1 MNDPENFL
9 TRWSRRKRTVA
20 DEPTSAEREGER
32 EHDIS
37 EAPRAEPV
45 ADGVTLADSVTP
57 TAPVD
62 AGSAKPAFDLSTL
75 PPIESITAE
84 TDIRA
89 FLAPGVPADMRIAAL
104 RRAWAADPQIRDFVG
119 LNDYDF
125 DFHTPGAIP
134 GFGPLAMTDDLR
146 REVLR
151 IVGALQPEPEP
162 AAPPAAA
169 VTTSEPAV
177 APASTQ
183 LAVTAEETR
192 TVACSA
198 EPAATDDAGAGLDQP
213 GHDQDEVT
221 GDQAVTQRNKDS
233 IAAQQKHSSTEDLHT
248 FARRG
253 HGRAL
258 PK

>member
-9 TRWSRRKRTVA
+9 TRWSRRKRTAA
-20 DEPTSAEREGER
+20 DAPAPAEGEGER
-32 EHDIS
+32 EHDVL
-37 EAPRAEPV
+37 ETPRAERVADNVTPPV
-45 ADGVTLADSVTP
+45 A
-57 TAPVD
+57 VD
-62 AGSAKPAFDLSTL
+62 AGPAKPAFDLSTL

-89 FLAPGVPADMRIAAL
+89 FLAPGVPAETRLAAL
-104 RRAWAADPQIRDFVG
+104 RRAWTADPKVRDFVG

-134 GFGPLAMTDDLR
+134 GFGPLEMTDELR

-162 AAPPAAA
+162 ATPPTPVAMAPEPVAPMPPRQLPEATEEITAA
-169 VTTSEPAV
+169 V
-177 APASTQ
+177 
-183 LAVTAEETR
+183 
-192 TVACSA
+192 
-198 EPAATDDAGAGLDQP
+198 PAATDDAGAAPDQSD
-213 GHDQDEVT
+213 HDQDEVT
-221 GDQAVTQRNKDS
+221 GDQAITQRNKDY
-233 IAAQQKHSSTEDLHT
+233 IATQQKHSPAEDLHT
-248 FARRG
+248 FAGRG

>member
-1 MNDPENFL
+1 MNDPDNFL
-9 TRWSRRKRTVA
+9 TRWSRRKRTAA
-20 DEPTSAEREGER
+20 DEP
-32 EHDIS
+32 
-37 EAPRAEPV
+37 AP
-45 ADGVTLADSVTP
+45 
-57 TAPVD
+57 APVD
-62 AGSAKPAFDLSTL
+62 AEREHGVPETLRAERLADGAAPAPPVDAAPTKPALDLSTL

-89 FLAPGVPADMRIAAL
+89 FLAPGVPAEMRLAAL
-104 RRAWAADPQIRDFVG
+104 RRAWAADPKVRDFVG

-151 IVGALQPEPEP
+151 IVGTLQPEPEP
-162 AAPPAAA
+162 ATPPMAVAQAAEPAAPM
-169 VTTSEPAV
+169 VPAQL
-177 APASTQ
+177 PAAT
-183 LAVTAEETR
+183 EETN
-192 TVACSA
+192 APSSPA
-198 EPAATDDAGAGLDQP
+198 ASAATDDAGARLGQP
-213 GHDQDEVT
+213 NRDQDEVT
-221 GDQAVTQRNKDS
+221 GGQAITQRNKEHV
-233 IAAQQKHSSTEDLHT
+233 AAQQKHSPAEDLHT

>member
-9 TRWSRRKRTVA
+9 TRWSRRKRTAGDEPARVEGDDEREQGVPETPPAECVA
-20 DEPTSAEREGER
+20 D
-32 EHDIS
+32 D
-37 EAPRAEPV
+37 
-45 ADGVTLADSVTP
+45 VTLP
-57 TAPVD
+57 TPVD
-62 AGSAKPAFDLSTL
+62 AGPAKPAFDLSTL

-89 FLAPGVPADMRIAAL
+89 FLAPGVPAEMRLAAL
-104 RRAWAADPQIRDFVG
+104 RRAWAADPKVRDFVG

-134 GFGPLAMTDDLR
+134 GFGPLEMTDELR

-151 IVGALQPEPEP
+151 IVGALQPEPAP
-162 AAPPAAA
+162 AAPPTA
-169 VTTSEPAV
+169 VARPPEPAV
-177 APASTQ
+177 PMAPAQLPEST
-183 LAVTAEETR
+183 EETNAAPGP
-192 TVACSA
+192 V
-198 EPAATDDAGAGLDQP
+198 EPVATDDAGARLDQP
-213 GHDQDEVT
+213 SHDQDEVT
-221 GDQAVTQRNKDS
+221 ADQASTHRNKDY
-233 IAAQQKHSSTEDLHT
+233 IAAQQEHSPSEDLHT

>member
-9 TRWSRRKRTVA
+9 SRWSRRKRTAA
-20 DEPTSAEREGER
+20 DEPARTEGDDERER
-32 EHDIS
+32 DVP
-37 EAPRAEPV
+37 EAPRAERV
-45 ADGVTLADSVTP
+45 ADNVTSP
-57 TAPVD
+57 TPVD
-62 AGSAKPAFDLSTL
+62 AAAKPVFDLSTL
-75 PPIESITAE
+75 PPIESIKAE

-89 FLAPGVPADMRIAAL
+89 FLAPGVPAEMRLAAL
-104 RRAWAADPQIRDFVG
+104 RRAWAADPKIRDFVG

-134 GFGPLAMTDDLR
+134 GFGPLEMTDELR

-162 AAPPAAA
+162 ATPPTTVATASEPAAPMAPVQLPETTEETNAAPPPAA
-169 VTTSEPAV
+169 
-177 APASTQ
+177 
-183 LAVTAEETR
+183 L
-192 TVACSA
+192 
-198 EPAATDDAGAGLDQP
+198 AATDDAGACLDQSDR
-213 GHDQDEVT
+213 DQDEVT

-233 IAAQQKHSSTEDLHT
+233 VATQQKHSPAEDLHT

>member
-9 TRWSRRKRTVA
+9 TRWSRRKRTAA
-20 DEPTSAEREGER
+20 DEPARVEGEDGR
-32 EHDIS
+32 EHDVP
-37 EAPRAEPV
+37 ETPRAERV
-45 ADGVTLADSVTP
+45 AEDVTP
-57 TAPVD
+57 AAPVD
-62 AGSAKPAFDLSTL
+62 AGPAKPTFDLSKL
-75 PPIESITAE
+75 PSIESITAE

-89 FLAPGVPADMRIAAL
+89 FLAPGVPAEMRLAAL
-104 RRAWAADPQIRDFVG
+104 RRAWAADPKVRDFVG

-134 GFGPLAMTDDLR
+134 GFGPLEMTDELR

-162 AAPPAAA
+162 ATPPTAVATAPKPATPIAPAQLPETTEETNAATSPAA
-169 VTTSEPAV
+169 
-177 APASTQ
+177 
-183 LAVTAEETR
+183 
-192 TVACSA
+192 
-198 EPAATDDAGAGLDQP
+198 PAATGNADARLDQP
-213 GHDQDEVT
+213 GRDQDEVT
-221 GDQAVTQRNKDS
+221 TDQAITQRNKDA
-233 IAAQQKHSSTEDLHT
+233 IATQQKHSPREDLHA